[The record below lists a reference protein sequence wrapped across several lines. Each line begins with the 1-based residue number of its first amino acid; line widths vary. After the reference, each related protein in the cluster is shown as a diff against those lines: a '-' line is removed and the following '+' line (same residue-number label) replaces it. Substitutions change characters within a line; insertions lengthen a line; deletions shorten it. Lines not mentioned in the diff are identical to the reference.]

1 MRLDTLSQFQD
12 NSHPSENHIFHG
24 FLVCI
29 PTIQLRM
36 QRVVPGSV
44 ARNKKVWIY
53 HAPVAQLRMQRV
65 VPGSVARN
73 KKVWIY
79 HAPVAQLDRVP
90 GYELGGRTFES
101 CRVRHLNRK
110 TIKQLLHYVE
120 CCFFCAFLWC
130 SKKCTTHIFSTN
142 IVGKTRLTSAFGH

>member
-1 MRLDTLSQFQD
+1 MKNQSLRSLRLDTLSQFQD

-73 KKVWIY
+73 KKVW
-79 HAPVAQLDRVP
+79 
-90 GYELGGRTFES
+90 
-101 CRVRHLNRK
+101 
-110 TIKQLLHYVE
+110 
-120 CCFFCAFLWC
+120 
-130 SKKCTTHIFSTN
+130 
-142 IVGKTRLTSAFGH
+142 